1 MFHPRSTKYPYTEY
15 TDQHYL
21 VVKKNNGQ
29 LFDANYPYIDN
40 SFKLRTARFWIRI
53 LMYIL
58 IWPILCFFMMGLK
71 VKGRKKLKYHKDE
84 LKNGAI
90 SISNHVHLWDYIAN
104 MKAIRPYKPD
114 VLIWA
119 PNIRGENGKMMRGVG
134 GIPIPDDNKEG
145 MRAMNEAVGK
155 YLEEGG
161 WLQVYAEGSMWEYYP
176 YVRPFKLGAFSLA
189 CRYNKPILPLGFS
202 FRKPSW
208 IRKHIFGQDA
218 AITVT
223 VGEPIYR
230 DESLPEAEQRIDLAR
245 RTHEAICTLSNLQDG
260 ENLYPPIFDHNKR
273 AKNDGCDV

>member
-273 AKNDGCDV
+273 AENDM